1 MLTQAIEVMKYIRAS
16 AGRAGISVV
25 FEDTNQPRHD
35 GKTIYL
41 PQITYKTTERELQQL
56 MASIDHEVAH
66 DRFSSFEV
74 LKEIALDPKGLLM
87 FTWNFLEDSRVNTIE
102 ANEYRGFKDNWDDCS
117 SELVAQILNKS
128 IKETT
133 LIAKLV
139 SALICWEAKVSA
151 SNFPLIDLASS
162 KHTPD
167 VKITDVLNNYSR
179 DLVHCHNILDKELGT
194 TATYKLALAIL
205 KDFGKDC
212 KEEVDE
218 ALKKTEEAS
227 FKAKTEAKGKGKE
240 KGEGDEETTAPATGD
255 DAKGGDKDTS
265 DAEDDEYKVIKVVL
279 TAADLD
285 KFSLTKPEEGEAMGH
300 VGVNFDPVSSGGY
313 WDVTDYD
320 KFLVADYPR
329 RLGLNKYFLPLLGG
343 RKFLEGYNRDVKP
356 LLVTQEN
363 FAQQVRRLIQIRA
376 RVQTQYG
383 TRKGKLDQSR
393 LSRIC
398 FDAPGFNEKVF
409 KTRIENKTL
418 DAAITVLVDMSGS
431 MGGSKAYYAL
441 ASTLLLNEVCST
453 LGIPLEVLGFSDD
466 YTSTYSVAPLMFVY
480 KAFNDL
486 KITND
491 QMERDFANSSCFMN
505 GNPDGENILW
515 AHNRLIKRKEKKRL
529 LVVMSDGAPAASK
542 RSGGLEE
549 FTQQVID
556 EIEKSKQVDIYGLGL
571 CSDSVKHYYK
581 RNDVVFKPQE
591 IPSKLLTLIEKR
603 ILT

>member
-1 MLTQAIEVMKYIRAS
+1 VLTQAIQVMKYIRAS

-25 FEDTNQPRHD
+25 FEDINQPRHD

-41 PQITYKTTERELQQL
+41 PMITYKTTERELQQL

-74 LKEIALDPKGLLM
+74 LKEIKLDPKGLLM
-87 FTWNFLEDSRVNTIE
+87 FTWNFLEDSRVNVIE
-102 ANEYRGFKDNWDDCS
+102 AQEYKGFKDNWDDCS
-117 SELVAQILNKS
+117 SELVKTILKKS

-133 LIAKLV
+133 LIAKMV
-139 SALICWEAKVSA
+139 SALICWESKVSA
-151 SNFPLIDLASS
+151 SNFPLIELASS

-167 VKITDVLNNYSR
+167 KKITDVLNSYSR
-179 DLVHCHNILDKELGT
+179 DLVRCHSILDKEEGT
-194 TATYKLALAIL
+194 RATHKLALDIL
-205 KDFGKDC
+205 KSIGHDC
-212 KEEVDE
+212 KEEVEE
-218 ALKKTEEAS
+218 ALS
-227 FKAKTEAKGKGKE
+227 KAKAAAKGKGKG
-240 KGEGDEETTAPATGD
+240 KGDEKAVAPASGD
-255 DAKGGDKDTS
+255 LAEGGDKDAS

-279 TAADLD
+279 TADDLS
-285 KFSLTKPEEGEAMGH
+285 KFSLTMPEEGGEMGK
-300 VGVNFDPVSSGGY
+300 VGINFDPVKSDGH
-313 WDVTDYD
+313 WDMTDYD

-329 RLGLNKYFLPLLGG
+329 SLGQDKYFKPMGAT
-343 RKFLEGYNRDVKP
+343 RFLAGYNHDVKP

-431 MGGSKAYYAL
+431 MMGQKAYYAL

-453 LGIPLEVLGFSDD
+453 LGIPLEVIGFSDD
-466 YTSTYSVAPLMFVY
+466 YGAAYTAVPLMFVY
-480 KAFNDL
+480 KSFNDL

-491 QMERDFANSSCFMN
+491 QMERDFAKSSCFMN

-529 LVVMSDGAPAASK
+529 LVVMSDGSPAASK
-542 RSGGLEE
+542 SSVGLEE
-549 FTQQVID
+549 FTHQVID

-571 CSDSVKHYYK
+571 CSDSVTHYYK
-581 RNDVVFKPQE
+581 RNDVVYKPQE